1 MTSPDTSNPPIG
13 PAPDTRGR
21 YAIGEVTRLTGLGAE
36 RLRAWERRY
45 EAVRPV
51 RQPNGYRLYSAAQVA
66 LLRAYARLIDAGGIR
81 ISELAELP
89 REEVIE
95 RATKAAAGGD
105 PVLDL
110 LGLAESLDRAGL
122 TARLDQEI
130 SRLGLAGFTEQL
142 AWPFATL
149 LGDRWAAGKVSV
161 GVEHLASDVV
171 IPAYK
176 QRLGSRAGE
185 GPLVLGATLPGE
197 RHEWGILGVLALLEA
212 RGFRVEYLGPD
223 LPFQDAVDAAW
234 KLRPAFLGLSISD
247 RDLLRSHFRTVRK
260 LGEAM
265 PPETVL
271 VFGGQGAERNRRRL
285 KGWGYGV
292 GLDAVRTEVAA

>member
-1 MTSPDTSNPPIG
+1 MTSPDAPSAPAG
-13 PAPDTRGR
+13 PAPDTEGR

-66 LLRAYARLIDAGGIR
+66 LLRAYARLIEAEGVR

-89 REEVIE
+89 RQEVIE
-95 RATKAAAGGD
+95 RATSVATGGD

-110 LGLAESLDRAGL
+110 LGLAESLDRPGL
-122 TARLDQEI
+122 AARLDREI
-130 SRLGLAGFTEQL
+130 AQRGLAGFTEQL

-176 QRLGSRAGE
+176 QRLGNRGGE
-185 GPLVLGATLPGE
+185 GPLVLGATMPGE
-197 RHEWGILGVLALLEA
+197 RHEWGILGVLAVLEA
-212 RGFRVEYLGPD
+212 RGFRVEYLGSD

-234 KLRPAFLGLSISD
+234 KLRPAYLGLSVSD
-247 RDLLRSHFRTVRK
+247 RELFRSHTKAVRR
-260 LGEAM
+260 LGEAL
-265 PPETVL
+265 PPETTL
-271 VFGGQGAERNRRRL
+271 VFGGLGADRSRRRL
-285 KGWGYGV
+285 SGWGYGV
-292 GLDAVRTEVAA
+292 GIDAVRMPAAA